1 MRDVSDEKQNE
12 SSKNILKGKKEQIHR
27 SIFFKRRV
35 NFFWSGLKKKRDRK
49 SRCFFRLTHKKSLC
63 VCLFAQEEQERER
76 KRERERERKKEEKN
90 NCLSSFHT
98 RRTAAQQITTTT
110 YHSPRERERET
121 ERQRD
126 FVVVVA
132 KKKKK
137 TTTGFER
144 ERSDARETKRT
155 VSVWGN
161 SI

>member
-1 MRDVSDEKQNE
+1 V
-12 SSKNILKGKKEQIHR
+12 
-27 SIFFKRRV
+27 F
-35 NFFWSGLKKKRDRK
+35 
-49 SRCFFRLTHKKSLC
+49 
-63 VCLFAQEEQERER
+63 VCLP
-76 KRERERERKKEEKN
+76 N
-90 NCLSSFHT
+90 HDHVSLP
-98 RRTAAQQITTTT
+98 
-110 YHSPRERERET
+110 PRDRERET
-121 ERQRD
+121 ERQRV

>member
-1 MRDVSDEKQNE
+1 MFVCLPKKTRSR
-12 SSKNILKGKKEQIHR
+12 GKKFQ
-27 SIFFKRRV
+27 KQ
-35 NFFWSGLKKKRDRK
+35 LKKKR
-49 SRCFFRLTHKKSLC
+49 KKQLFVVFSHTEDCCATDYHDHVSLP
-63 VCLFAQEEQERER
+63 
-76 KRERERERKKEEKN
+76 
-90 NCLSSFHT
+90 
-98 RRTAAQQITTTT
+98 
-110 YHSPRERERET
+110 PRDRERET

-126 FVVVVA
+126 REIFVVVVA

>member
-1 MRDVSDEKQNE
+1 MFGLPKKEKQR
-12 SSKNILKGKKEQIHR
+12 KKIFAKKE
-27 SIFFKRRV
+27 
-35 NFFWSGLKKKRDRK
+35 G
-49 SRCFFRLTHKKSLC
+49 
-63 VCLFAQEEQERER
+63 
-76 KRERERERKKEEKN
+76 KN

-98 RRTAAQQITTTT
+98 RGLLRNRLPLSRITTTARQ
-110 YHSPRERERET
+110 RERDGET

-144 ERSDARETKRT
+144 ERSDAREKTKRT

>member
-1 MRDVSDEKQNE
+1 MFSLD
-12 SSKNILKGKKEQIHR
+12 LKKFVFVCLPKKTRSRGKKISR
-27 SIFFKRRV
+27 
-35 NFFWSGLKKKRDRK
+35 KKRK
-49 SRCFFRLTHKKSLC
+49 KTTVCRLFTHEDCCATDYHYHVSLP
-63 VCLFAQEEQERER
+63 
-76 KRERERERKKEEKN
+76 
-90 NCLSSFHT
+90 
-98 RRTAAQQITTTT
+98 
-110 YHSPRERERET
+110 PRDRERET

-132 KKKKK
+132 KKKKKK

>member
-1 MRDVSDEKQNE
+1 MCLFVCPRKQEAEEKN
-12 SSKNILKGKKEQIHR
+12 
-27 SIFFKRRV
+27 FK
-35 NFFWSGLKKKRDRK
+35 SLKKKR
-49 SRCFFRLTHKKSLC
+49 KKQLFVVFSHTEDCCATDYHYHVSLP
-63 VCLFAQEEQERER
+63 
-76 KRERERERKKEEKN
+76 
-90 NCLSSFHT
+90 
-98 RRTAAQQITTTT
+98 
-110 YHSPRERERET
+110 PRDRERET
-121 ERQRD
+121 ERQRV

>member
-1 MRDVSDEKQNE
+1 MSDEKQNE

-63 VCLFAQEEQERER
+63 VCLFAQENKKQR
-76 KRERERERKKEEKN
+76 KKISKAIEKKEEKN

-98 RRTAAQQITTTT
+98 RRTAARQITTTT
-110 YHSPRERERET
+110 YHYHRETERERET
-121 ERQRD
+121 ERQRV

-137 TTTGFER
+137 TTRGFER

>member
-1 MRDVSDEKQNE
+1 MTENQMFSLDSLKEFVCLFVCPRKQEAEEKN
-12 SSKNILKGKKEQIHR
+12 
-27 SIFFKRRV
+27 FK
-35 NFFWSGLKKKRDRK
+35 SLKKKR
-49 SRCFFRLTHKKSLC
+49 KKQ
-63 VCLFAQEEQERER
+63 LFVVF
-76 KRERERERKKEEKN
+76 
-90 NCLSSFHT
+90 SHT
-98 RRTAAQQITTTT
+98 ITTTT
-110 YHSPRERERET
+110 YHYHRETERET